1 MNKVIRLSI
10 CIPTRNQP
18 KRLEATIA
26 SILEQLNPEIE
37 VLISDDSDSI
47 DVNYSNPSIPIAHI
61 KGAQKGVDPAI
72 FQLASIAKGEF
83 IWFLGDDLILE
94 GGVWKVLN
102 MISKNPPIDFY
113 WLNAV
118 RRDEHVPT
126 TELSLEVYKNKDCFI
141 TKLGDQLGF
150 LSCLLIRKSTIL
162 LEMEEDK
169 KYFGTQWISIY
180 FALKSISNSTYL
192 GLVRTPLVGTEK
204 RYGPSHWYDVMQVFG
219 INLPKI
225 YKHFIHTKTFST
237 NAINKIIRS
246 NLISLIKTIFVG
258 KATNSNLQYWKDKK
272 YILLLFKEHKK
283 IFTYYG
289 LLPILL
295 LPNPICKILYFA
307 IKKSGYKT
315 PIRFKI

>member
-18 KRLEATIA
+18 KRLEATIS
-26 SILEQLNPEIE
+26 SILDQLNPESE
-37 VLISDDSDSI
+37 VIILDDSASI
-47 DVNYSNPSIPIAHI
+47 DVNYSNPSISIAHI

-72 FQLASIAKGEF
+72 FQLASKAKGEF
-83 IWFLGDDLILE
+83 IWFLGDDIILE
-94 GGVWKVLN
+94 GGICKALN
-102 MISKNPPIDFY
+102 MISKNPTIDFY

-118 RRDEHVPT
+118 QNDRYIPT
-126 TELSLEVYKNKDCFI
+126 TELNLEVYKNKDCFI

-150 LSCLLIRKSTIL
+150 LSCLLIRKSTIQL
-162 LEMEEDK
+162 GMEEDK

-192 GLVRTPLVGTEK
+192 GLVRTPLIGTEK

-219 INLPKI
+219 VNLPKI
-225 YKHFIHTKTFST
+225 YRHFIYTKTFSK
-237 NAINKIIRS
+237 NAINRIIRS

-272 YILLLFKEHKK
+272 YISILFKEHKY
-283 IFTYYG
+283 FFRFYF

-295 LPNPICKILYFA
+295 IPPQICKPLYFL
-307 IKKSGYKT
+307 IKRSGYQT
-315 PIRFKI
+315 PVRFEV